1 MMHFTLTRGHRSP
14 NTLLLLPE
22 RKHYLREAAR
32 FFPMCSQRE
41 QARRVRIAL
50 LRYQGGRWR
59 RERIETTCPARCRD
73 LDAVLWKLLKVRD
86 HVPSEMTIRRLFVN
100 HGA

>member
-14 NTLLLLPE
+14 NTMLLLSE

-41 QARRVRIAL
+41 QARRVYQAL
-50 LRYQGGRWR
+50 GRYRAGRWQ
-59 RERIETTCPARCRD
+59 RERSESTLPARCHG
-73 LDAVLWKLLKVRD
+73 LDAVLWMLLKARD
-86 HVPSEMTIRRLFVN
+86 TVPSEMTIRRSLFS
-100 HGA
+100 